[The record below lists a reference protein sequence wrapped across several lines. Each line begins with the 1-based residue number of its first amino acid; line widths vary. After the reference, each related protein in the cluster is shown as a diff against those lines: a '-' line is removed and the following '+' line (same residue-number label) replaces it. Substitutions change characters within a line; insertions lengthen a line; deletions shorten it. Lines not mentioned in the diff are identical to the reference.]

1 MLLMNIK
8 KKESMSLKELKQSK
22 YLVGIYLDKVENDGN
37 FAACL
42 HSIANQTNPVDLVI
56 LANNLDSSEL
66 ELVKELAEKPYVS
79 YIERDEKGQ
88 AITKRI
94 DSEKGVNY
102 TIIETEKLNLSK
114 VFNKVFNLALENGYE
129 GISIAEAEDG
139 YSVKWFEIADAYI
152 QENPEIS
159 IFMPVIRNVVNG
171 AFSGVMNE
179 SPWVEGMSE
188 EAGKFDL
195 NLLQRFNCANP
206 LGAVYKV
213 SAVDEYAEKVDSE
226 SRPMKES
233 MKLSH
238 YYEFFLRM
246 IYDDVKIMTIPRIGY
261 ELKVT
266 NKDYFS
272 DASCKVPQNLAILPV
287 EKGGIT
293 QEEARFWFELAK
305 KEFFYDDDRKKVYE
319 LPA

>member
-1 MLLMNIK
+1 MN
-8 KKESMSLKELKQSK
+8 LKELKQSK
-22 YLVGIYLDKVENDGN
+22 YLVGIYLDEVQNDDS
-37 FAACL
+37 FASCL
-42 HSIANQTNPVDLVI
+42 HSIANQTIPVDLVI
-56 LANNLDSSEL
+56 LANGLDSTKLDSI
-66 ELVKELAEKPYVS
+66 KQLAEKPYVT
-79 YIERDEKGQ
+79 YLERDEQ
-88 AITKRI
+88 NQTITKRI
-94 DSEKGVNY
+94 DSEKSVNY

-139 YSVKWFEIADAYI
+139 YSVSWFEIADRYI
-152 QENPEIS
+152 QENPEVS
-159 IFMPVIRNVVNG
+159 IFMPVIRNAVNG

-213 SAVDEYAEKVDSE
+213 SAVDEYAEKIDNE

-261 ELKVT
+261 ELKVL

-272 DASCKVPQNLAILPV
+272 DASCKVPQSLAILPV
-287 EKGGIT
+287 EKGGMT

-305 KEFFYDDDRKKVYE
+305 KEFFYDEDRKKAYE
-319 LPA
+319 LSA